1 MPFVHYCVMMSK
13 KNDTNMTQ
21 IVSEENERTPT
32 EVKVLSVEEGSEP
45 IILLQGCKKKSKDSE
60 QFVALNV

>member
-1 MPFVHYCVMMSK
+1 MMSK
-13 KNDTNMTQ
+13 KSGANMVQ
-21 IVSEENERTPT
+21 IVSEEDEKTPT
-32 EVKVLSVEEGSEP
+32 EVRVLSVEEGSEP